1 MHRTHKRCWR
11 RSRIDSRR
19 MERASAAAAA
29 AVQGDSKLGPQ
40 QLHSRAPREGDSKEY
55 QNLVH
60 VGVDDGDD
68 GATFS
73 QYKQDP
79 ILLSSEQ
86 IR

>member
-1 MHRTHKRCWR
+1 MHWTHKRCWR

-19 MERASAAAAA
+19 MELASAAAA

-60 VGVDDGDD
+60 GGVDDGDD

-86 IR
+86 KR

>member
-19 MERASAAAAA
+19 MGLASAAA

-55 QNLVH
+55 QSLVH
-60 VGVDDGDD
+60 GCVDNGDD

-73 QYKQDP
+73 QNKQDP
-79 ILLSSEQ
+79 ILLSPEQ
-86 IR
+86 QR